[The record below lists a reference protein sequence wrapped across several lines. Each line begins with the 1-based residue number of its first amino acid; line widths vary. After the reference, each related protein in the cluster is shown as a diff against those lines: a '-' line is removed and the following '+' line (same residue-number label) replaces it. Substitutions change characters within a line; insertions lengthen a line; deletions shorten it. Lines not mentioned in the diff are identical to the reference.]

1 MLVALGIPC
10 APEWGA
16 NEDDDNFESLYAMHF
31 LTAVVSGVGC
41 LLFFR
46 LYSDAIKQPEF
57 GAGGPYRWYV
67 AAVGAYFYCQLAVNF
82 VVFVTF
88 VDTRC
93 KHHNILVVNRVDYT
107 GLDFCALAGVE
118 ADASCGYGSAT
129 SPACA
134 VGAQSLRPLRWAE
147 KGAGFQAPTAWLGD
161 SGWRQVFPWWLSVFF
176 LKDRSAIMR
185 EKPGDNCVW
194 YDDEAEEE
202 KNCDAWW
209 TPGYPDATY
218 AACAVVNGVDR
229 KQLFIDDGT
238 ARYAAASHIKFR
250 RTPRDDGL
258 RDNGLGRAG
267 GPPCTGGGPST
278 REACSRTCC
287 SRPSSTSGRRC
298 CGAWPGGAT
307 RG

>member
-1 MLVALGIPC
+1 MFE
-10 APEWGA
+10 APTCRRRRGDRRRDA
-16 NEDDDNFESLYAMHF
+16 IAATESTAHI
-31 LTAVVSGVGC
+31 LTAWSTH
-41 LLFFR
+41 R
-46 LYSDAIKQPEF
+46 QPEF
-57 GAGGPYRWYV
+57 FAGGPYRWYV

-82 VVFVTF
+82 VVFVTY

-118 ADASCGYGSAT
+118 ADASCGYGTAT

-147 KGAGFQAPTAWLGD
+147 KGAGFQGPTAWLGD

-176 LKDRSAIMR
+176 IKERSAIMR
-185 EKPGDNCVW
+185 EKPGDNCLWNDV
-194 YDDEAEEE
+194 EAGEEY
-202 KNCDAWW
+202 NCDAWW

-250 RTPRDDGL
+250 RTPF
-258 RDNGLGRAG
+258 
-267 GPPCTGGGPST
+267 SHE
-278 REACSRTCC
+278 REGAIARNSRVD
-287 SRPSSTSGRRC
+287 
-298 CGAWPGGAT
+298 
-307 RG
+307 